1 MTGLELVLLGLI
13 VIDMP
18 SHCSPCTGI
27 CSEHS
32 EAASALYTPSLP
44 LILRFPL
51 SLSFYPY
58 PVPSL
63 SSSYPPPLSLILPLS
78 LSLPFEGGSAG
89 QQHKTVDQSDLYCS

>member
-51 SLSFYPY
+51 SL
-58 PVPSL
+58 V
-63 SSSYPPPLSLILPLS
+63 LPLS

-89 QQHKTVDQSDLYCS
+89 QQHKTVDQSDLYCSRMVVMVLNKHSNIAT